1 MTVARVHPVHST
13 NVEQRPNLLPTNQSI
28 NQSIFIRQCNFT
40 SRPKQKEEMWMAART
55 GNSPTKLASGHLKT
69 DRHTD
74 VDVGKPNMMQI
85 HIATQKEI

>member
-1 MTVARVHPVHST
+1 
-13 NVEQRPNLLPTNQSI
+13 
-28 NQSIFIRQCNFT
+28 
-40 SRPKQKEEMWMAART
+40 MWMAART